1 MTAITARSDYA
12 GDIASRDAWD
22 LLKADP
28 GAQVVDVR
36 TKAEWTFVGLP
47 DLSAMNRQV
56 LCLEWQV
63 FPEMA
68 VDPNFVAKAADL
80 LARAGADKDT
90 PVYFLCRSGARS
102 ASAAR
107 AMTAAGFTRA
117 YNLSDGFEGEMDA
130 ERHRGNRNGWKASGL
145 PWRQS

>member
-1 MTAITARSDYA
+1 MTITARPDYA
-12 GDIASRDAWD
+12 GDIGSRDAWD
-22 LLKADP
+22 MMKTEP
-28 GAQVVDVR
+28 GAQLVDVR

-47 DLSAMNRQV
+47 DLGALGRQV
-56 LCLEWQV
+56 LCLEWQA

-68 VDPNFVAKAADL
+68 VDPNFVAKTADQ

-90 PVYFLCRSGARS
+90 PVLFLCRSGARS
-102 ASAAR
+102 AAAAR

-117 YNLSDGFEGEMDA
+117 YNVSDGFEGEMDDQ
-130 ERHRGNRNGWKASGL
+130 RHRGNRNGWKASGL